1 VTAHD
6 GIRTL
11 MQRYARAVD
20 DRDLV
25 TLEALFHPQA
35 DITGARGSQ
44 TLAEWLETM
53 RAPRSFPVSMH
64 LLGEPLIS
72 HRDGSDEAT
81 ADTYAVVH
89 QIGDAAAGQGDLTL
103 GMRYLDQLVVAGGRW
118 VIRSRSSRV
127 VWMR

>member
-1 VTAHD
+1 MTAHD

>member
-1 VTAHD
+1 MTAHD

-103 GMRYLDQLVVAGGRW
+103 GMRYLDLLVVAGGQW

>member
-1 VTAHD
+1 MTAHD

-89 QIGDAAAGQGDLTL
+89 QIGDSAAGQGDLTL

>member
-1 VTAHD
+1 MPAHD

-11 MQRYARAVD
+11 MQRYARAGD
-20 DRDLV
+20 DRYLV

-81 ADTYAVVH
+81 ADTYAGVH
-89 QIGDAAAGQGDLTL
+89 QIWDAAAGQGDLTL

-118 VIRSRSSRV
+118 VIRSRSSWV

>member
-1 VTAHD
+1 
-6 GIRTL
+6 

>member
-1 VTAHD
+1 MTAHD

-35 DITGARGSQ
+35 DITGARGPQ

>member
-1 VTAHD
+1 MTAHD

-11 MQRYARAVD
+11 MQRDARAVD